1 MRETSRVQ
9 DKQLAGNNKWYS
21 DGLND
26 GKYISY
32 ADAKRHLWF
41 GSNPVSRL
49 IEIGDRVMLTNKT
62 VFRVTHVNNFEY
74 NGRYTGAYGLIKALV
89 LQTTLLNEDDLKE
102 NAAWNEKSYTDVQDP
117 DEIFGQSIINL
128 GETATYSIQTD
139 VENVELKL
147 DNPYE
152 FVTFKSEGKK
162 CEITATSN
170 FRFYGN
176 SIMILAINKDTYKIL
191 TERYNYETCVNAGA
205 IGKDL
210 KDWRSKLRI
219 QNSKISD

>member
-128 GETATYSIQTD
+128 GETTAYSIQTD

-176 SIMILAINKDTYKIL
+176 SIMILAINKDTQETISTKI
-191 TERYNYETCVNAGA
+191 VK
-205 IGKDL
+205 IGG
-210 KDWRSKLRI
+210 
-219 QNSKISD
+219 